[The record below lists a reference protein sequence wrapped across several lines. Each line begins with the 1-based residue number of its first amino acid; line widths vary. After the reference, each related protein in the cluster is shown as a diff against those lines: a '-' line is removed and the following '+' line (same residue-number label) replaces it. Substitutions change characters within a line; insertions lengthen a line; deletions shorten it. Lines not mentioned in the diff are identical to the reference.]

1 MDLELKTLT
10 VLTIGIIVTMVRTVI
25 AYTVLSSFGAL

>member
-10 VLTIGIIVTMVRTVI
+10 VLTIGIILAMAVI

>member
-10 VLTIGIIVTMVRTVI
+10 VLTIGIIVAMAVI
-25 AYTVLSSFGAL
+25 AYTVLSSLGAL

>member
-10 VLTIGIIVTMVRTVI
+10 VLTIGIILAMAVI
-25 AYTVLSSFGAL
+25 VLSSFGAL

>member
-10 VLTIGIIVTMVRTVI
+10 VLTIGIIVTMAVI

>member
-10 VLTIGIIVTMVRTVI
+10 VLTIGIILAMAVI
-25 AYTVLSSFGAL
+25 AYTVLASFGAL

>member
-10 VLTIGIIVTMVRTVI
+10 ILTIGIIVAMAVI